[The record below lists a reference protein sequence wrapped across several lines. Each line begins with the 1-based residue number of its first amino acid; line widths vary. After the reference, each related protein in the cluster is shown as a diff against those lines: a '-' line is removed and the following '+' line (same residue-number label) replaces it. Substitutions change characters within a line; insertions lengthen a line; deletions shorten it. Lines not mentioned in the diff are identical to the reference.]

1 MSFRTIKH
9 GDGKVINVSLSNE
22 EAHLLL
28 KEMSKGSIEAFE
40 LFYESYVPLIYQIAL
55 KITGNRMD
63 AEDVCQDLF
72 LEIVNK
78 AEQYDPERGSMEAW
92 LAVRTKSRCLDRI
105 RRNQR
110 GIAAESSSPWFP
122 AERSAEEYVIR
133 KWQMESLHKAIR
145 QVPEAQRAAVI
156 GMYFHEQSQ
165 KQLAAAMQKP
175 HGTVKSLIRYGVAS
189 LRKQL
194 TKMGWLEPPGGV
206 GDGK

>member
-1 MSFRTIKH
+1 M
-9 GDGKVINVSLSNE
+9 SLSQE

-28 KEMSKGSIEAFE
+28 KEMSKGSLEAFE
-40 LFYESYVPLIYQIAL
+40 LFYESYVPLVYQIAL

-63 AEDVCQDLF
+63 AEDVCHDLF

-92 LAVRTKSRCLDRI
+92 LAIRTKSRCLDRI

-110 GIAAESSSPWFP
+110 RLLVESSSSWFP
-122 AERSAEEYVIR
+122 TERSAEESTIT
-133 KWQMESLHKAIR
+133 KWQIESLHKAID
-145 QVPEAQRAAVI
+145 QVPETQRAALI
-156 GMYFHEQSQ
+156 GMYFYEQSQ
-165 KQLAAAMQKP
+165 KQLAAVMQKP

-194 TKMGWLEPPGGV
+194 AKMGWLEQPGGV
-206 GDGK
+206 EDGK